1 MGEEAPFSTMGEEEE
16 PRGREKKHYKKK
28 QQFRRQHSR
37 QTETVGKNAT
47 IASGISQTAGNSILI
62 HFFFKKINY

>member
-1 MGEEAPFSTMGEEEE
+1 MGEEEE

-47 IASGISQTAGNSILI
+47 IASSISQTAGNSILI
-62 HFFFKKINY
+62 HFF